1 MLNIKL
7 IVVGKLKEKFHKDE
21 VDEYLKR
28 LSRYAKVSIIEVEEE
43 KIKDNSS
50 LKENQMILVKE
61 GNNVLRNVKDN
72 EYMFLLDLHGKE
84 ISSEEFASK
93 MKDLP
98 VNNYSTISFVIGGS
112 LGVSDELR
120 ARSNFK
126 LKLSPMTFTH
136 QMTRIIILEQIYRAF
151 KINSNET
158 YHK

>member
-7 IVVGKLKEKFHKDE
+7 AVVGKLKEKFHKDE
-21 VDEYLKR
+21 VNEYLKR
-28 LSRYAKVSIIEVEEE
+28 LSKYAKVSLIEVEEE

-50 LKENQMILVKE
+50 LKENEQILNKE
-61 GNNVLRNVKDN
+61 GNNILKQIKDN
-72 EYMFLLDLHGKE
+72 EFIFLLDLHGKE

-93 MKDLP
+93 IDQLMS
-98 VNNYSTISFVIGGS
+98 NYSTITFVIGGS
-112 LGVSDELR
+112 LGVSEELR
-120 ARSNFK
+120 KRSNFK

-151 KINSNET
+151 KINNNEV

>member
-7 IVVGKLKEKFHKDE
+7 VVVGKLKEKFHKDE
-21 VDEYLKR
+21 VNEYLKR
-28 LSRYAKVSIIEVEEE
+28 LSKYAKVSLIEVEEE

-50 LKENQMILVKE
+50 LKENEQILNKE
-61 GNNVLRNVKDN
+61 GNNILKQIKDN
-72 EYMFLLDLHGKE
+72 EFIFLLDLHGKE

-93 MKDLP
+93 IDQLMS
-98 VNNYSTISFVIGGS
+98 NYSTITFVIGGS
-112 LGVSDELR
+112 LGVSEELR
-120 ARSNFK
+120 KRSNFK

-151 KINSNET
+151 KINNNEV

>member
-7 IVVGKLKEKFHKDE
+7 VVVGKLKEKFHKDE
-21 VDEYLKR
+21 VNEYLKR
-28 LSRYAKVSIIEVEEE
+28 LSKYAKVSLIEVEEE

-50 LKENQMILVKE
+50 LKENEQILNKE
-61 GNNVLRNVKDN
+61 GNNILKQIKDN
-72 EYMFLLDLHGKE
+72 EFVFLLDLHGKE

-93 MKDLP
+93 INQLMS
-98 VNNYSTISFVIGGS
+98 NYSTITFVIGGS
-112 LGVSDELR
+112 LGVSEELR
-120 ARSNFK
+120 KRSNFK

-151 KINSNET
+151 KINNNEV

>member
-7 IVVGKLKEKFHKDE
+7 VVVGKLKETFHKDE
-21 VDEYLKR
+21 VNEYLKR
-28 LSRYAKVSIIEVEEE
+28 LSKYAKVNLIEVEEE

-50 LKENQMILVKE
+50 LKENEQILNKE
-61 GNNVLRNVKDN
+61 GSNILKQIKEN
-72 EYMFLLDLHGKE
+72 EFVFLLDLHGKE

-93 MKDLP
+93 IDQLMI
-98 VNNYSTISFVIGGS
+98 NYSTITFVIGGS
-112 LGVSDELR
+112 LGVSEDLR
-120 ARSNFK
+120 RRSNFK

-151 KINSNET
+151 KINNNEV

>member
-7 IVVGKLKEKFHKDE
+7 VVVGKLKEKFHKEE
-21 VDEYLKR
+21 VNEYLKR
-28 LSRYAKVSIIEVEEE
+28 LQRYAKVSIIEVEEE

-50 LKENQMILVKE
+50 LKENEQILIKE
-61 GNNVLRNVKDN
+61 GNSVLKHIKEN
-72 EYMFLLDLHGKE
+72 EYLFLLDLHGNE
-84 ISSEEFASK
+84 ISSEDFAK
-93 MKDLP
+93 KLNALP
-98 VNNYSTISFVIGGS
+98 LNNYSNVSFVIGGS

-120 ARSNFK
+120 KRSNFK

-151 KINSNET
+151 KINNNEV

>member
-7 IVVGKLKEKFHKDE
+7 VVVGKLKEKFHKDE
-21 VDEYLKR
+21 VNEYLKR
-28 LSRYAKVSIIEVEEE
+28 LSKYAKVNLIEVEEE

-50 LKENQMILVKE
+50 LKENEQILNKE
-61 GNNVLRNVKDN
+61 GSNLLKQIKEN
-72 EYMFLLDLHGKE
+72 EFVFLLDLHGKE

-93 MKDLP
+93 IDQLMI
-98 VNNYSTISFVIGGS
+98 NYSTFTFVIGGS
-112 LGVSDELR
+112 LGVSEDLR
-120 ARSNFK
+120 RRSNFK

-151 KINSNET
+151 KINNNEV

>member
-7 IVVGKLKEKFHKDE
+7 VVVGKLKEKCHKDE

-61 GNNVLRNVKDN
+61 GNNVLRNIKDN

>member
-7 IVVGKLKEKFHKDE
+7 VVVGKLKEKFHKDE

-61 GNNVLRNVKDN
+61 GNNVLRNIKDN

-136 QMTRIIILEQIYRAF
+136 QFTRIIILEQIYRAF
-151 KINSNET
+151 KINNNEV